1 MTRPYE
7 NLDIPLVAKMP
18 RPGMAVPGGLGFT
31 PDGAAVTYLFSE
43 EGSLVRSLWRYDI
56 ASGDRTII
64 AGPPPSSADEANL
77 SREEE
82 LRRERLRL
90 RELGVTSYQFA
101 RDADPP
107 VLLIPANG
115 RLQIKIGDGD
125 LRELPEIEA
134 AIDPQLSRDGRYV
147 AFVQDNELFVA
158 SVDGSEP
165 LKMLTSDG
173 TDTVSNGL
181 SEFIAQEELDRDH
194 GFWWSP
200 DGTRIAFAQ
209 ADSSAIPEYP
219 IVHQGKDGIDIER
232 HRYPFA
238 GQANAVVRLGI
249 VDVETRN
256 ITWMSLD
263 TESAPA
269 LPNSRESGLGGEGG
283 GYLGRVGWRPDGVL
297 TATLLSRDQQTAT
310 LLAFEPSGA
319 SRILRQGH
327 QEPWLNLDAG
337 PRFLESG
344 EIVWTSE
351 RSGFR
356 HAYVYDAD
364 GHEIRQLTSGEWAIT
379 SVAHVDEK
387 RRVLYFIATRD
398 SVLERHLYSVSLDGG
413 DITRITTPL
422 GWHGAVFSRDGEHF
436 LDVYSTLKHAPT
448 ITLRRSDGAER
459 AVIFADEGANAE
471 TLGLTPPGFL
481 ELAAT
486 DGTPLYGAIYRPPG
500 FQAGTPYPTVVSV
513 YGGPHAQR
521 VADEWSL
528 TVDLR
533 AQYLAQQGFVVF
545 KLDNRGSSGR
555 GHAFEAHLARRMG
568 TVEVDDQ
575 AAGVEWL
582 IERGIADPNRI
593 GIYGWS
599 YGGYMTVMA
608 MLRRPD
614 LFKVGVAG
622 APVADWDGYDTAY
635 TERYMSTPA
644 ENPDGYRDG
653 SLLTHAAKLK
663 GKLLLV
669 HGMVDENV
677 HFRHTARLI
686 RALSEAGR
694 PYDILIFPE
703 ERHMPRD
710 QAGLEYQEARVMDYF
725 KQWL

>member
-1 MTRPYE
+1 MTREFE
-7 NLDIPLVAKMP
+7 NLDIPLVARMP
-18 RPGMAVPGGLGFT
+18 RPGMTVPGGLGFT

-43 EGSLVRSLWRYDI
+43 TGSLVRSLWRYDI
-56 ASGDRTII
+56 ATAERRII
-64 AGPPPSSADEANL
+64 VGPSASSSDEAAL

-107 VLLIPANG
+107 VLVVPANG
-115 RLQIKIGDGD
+115 RLQFKVGDGEPY
-125 LRELPEIEA
+125 ELPEIDG
-134 AIDPQLSRDGRYV
+134 AIDPQLSRDGSHV

-158 SVDGSEP
+158 EVGGAQSHI
-165 LKMLTSDG
+165 MLTDDA

-181 SEFIAQEELDRDH
+181 AEFIAQEELDRAH

-200 DGTRIAFAQ
+200 DGTRIAFIR

-219 IVHQGKDGIDIER
+219 IVHQGKDTIDIER

-238 GQANAVVRLGI
+238 GADNVEVRLAVVDVATGETAWMELGPDPDI
-249 VDVETRN
+249 Y
-256 ITWMSLD
+256 I
-263 TESAPA
+263 A
-269 LPNSRESGLGGEGG
+269 
-283 GYLGRVGWRPDGVL
+283 RVAWRPDGVL
-297 TATLLSRDQQTAT
+297 TALVLSRDQRTVT
-310 LLAFEPSGA
+310 LLAFAPDGEARTLIEES
-319 SRILRQGH
+319 Q
-327 QEPWLNLDAG
+327 QPWLNLDAG

-344 EIVWTSE
+344 EILWTSE

-356 HAYVYDAD
+356 HAYLYDAD
-364 GHEIRQLTSGEWAIT
+364 GRLIRQLTSGDWAVT
-379 SVAHVDEK
+379 SIAHVDEQ
-387 RRVLYFIATRD
+387 RRILFFTGTRET
-398 SVLERHLYSVSLDGG
+398 VLERQLYAVSLDGG
-413 DITRITTPL
+413 DITRISVEP
-422 GWHGAVFSRDGEHF
+422 GWHAAIFSRDGRHY
-436 LDVYSTLKHAPT
+436 LDFHSTLGHAPT
-448 ITLRRSDGAER
+448 ISLRTADGALD
-459 AVIFADEGANAE
+459 AVLFANDGVDADS
-471 TLGLTPPGFL
+471 LGLTPPQL
-481 ELAAT
+481 VQLSAA
-486 DGTPLYGAIYRPPG
+486 DGTPLHGALYRPPAFEPG
-500 FQAGTPYPTVVSV
+500 RRYPVLISV

-533 AQYLAQQGFVVF
+533 AQYLAQHGFVVF

-555 GHAFEAHLARRMG
+555 GLAFEAHLAQHMG

-575 AAGVEWL
+575 AAGVQWL
-582 IERGIADPNRI
+582 VQQGVADPDRV

-599 YGGYMTVMA
+599 YGGYMTVMS

-614 LFKVGVAG
+614 VFKVGVAG

-644 ENPDGYRDG
+644 KNPGGYREG
-653 SLLTHAAKLK
+653 SLLTHAAALQ

-686 RALSEAGR
+686 RALTDAGR
-694 PYDILIFPE
+694 PYDALIFPE

-725 KQWL
+725 QHWL